1 MGASVFQY
9 IAPIVLGIISEK
21 KRIEKVHT
29 IETYTIT
36 LSSYIFEAWAPTPA
50 APKVFAIV
58 FKIRIDAIDLFIFSL
73 WERRPFPYFWFLFF

>member
-36 LSSYIFEAWAPTPA
+36 LSSYIFEA
-50 APKVFAIV
+50 
-58 FKIRIDAIDLFIFSL
+58 
-73 WERRPFPYFWFLFF
+73 